1 MLESARTLGPWELP
15 GALGISWCQNEHG
28 TKIHRSLLGAWDH
41 GNQQGSLQPAGIG
54 LSWGSG
60 FVGTHKQL
68 PKATGVGLVLGPA
81 GTGVHCETGHSFYS
95 PSPTGKV
102 SLSVLVCPGW
112 GEGNGGNVI
121 LPFLPSSKC
130 LFYFHAALRCY
141 NLSPGILALLKII
154 FRYFFCAQMFVQMDV
169 LGAGTALEI
178 PLLLFC

>member
-1 MLESARTLGPWELP
+1 M
-15 GALGISWCQNEHG
+15 
-28 TKIHRSLLGAWDH
+28 
-41 GNQQGSLQPAGIG
+41 QPAGLG

-121 LPFLPSSKC
+121 IPFLPSSKC

-154 FRYFFCAQMFVQMDV
+154 FRYFFCAQMFVQIDV